1 MSNKISNV
9 NGFDFAHHCPEQRRT
24 DKSQISNLVL
34 ILVFLI
40 WKTFD
45 TWVLFFILTFPT
57 SFFFGAVYTEGLFFL
72 LFALTLYFLKK
83 ENYWLV
89 SLFGQG
95 YFVG

>member
-1 MSNKISNV
+1 VFSKLFNFK
-9 NGFDFAHHCPEQRRT
+9 F
-24 DKSQISNLVL
+24 QISNFKSSSNDK
-34 ILVFLI
+34 FLNKENFF
-40 WKTFD
+40 WL
-45 TWVLFFILTFPT
+45 LFFILTFPT

>member
-1 MSNKISNV
+1 
-9 NGFDFAHHCPEQRRT
+9 
-24 DKSQISNLVL
+24 L
-34 ILVFLI
+34 
-40 WKTFD
+40 
-45 TWVLFFILTFPT
+45 LFFILTFPT